1 MRRRRSWTALE
12 GRGSEFSGGLRA
24 RIRTTTLIRVPAYP
38 LTAERLETICA
49 ALSRIA
55 GDRVAVLSSQH
66 VGHEW
71 APVTRLELD
80 RAVPGIGSTVLVKTR
95 RVDGAGHG
103 GPAYLRR
110 EAAALRTTARSGVT
124 ARAILMDDAAGVLVQ
139 SDLGAWP
146 TLQERLLG
154 RDLAAAAR
162 AMTGMATAVGRL
174 HAATLGRD
182 AEHAQ
187 HLAAFAADV
196 ATGQSYA
203 FGREA
208 WDEIEQACAD
218 TGLPSGSRARHEF
231 GRLLR
236 RAAAP
241 GCGRVLTHLD
251 LNPTNVLLT
260 PDGARLVDFESSGF
274 RHPGIDAC
282 FLHYPFPH
290 HSAPWAVLPEAVV
303 ASADAAYRAALSA
316 GGAARIL
323 ENYDQ
328 MLADGAAIVL
338 IGRLRRLRLIA
349 EADQTPADGRRR
361 RGQIVQ
367 QIRTFLRI
375 AEPTH
380 DLSAVQDWLRALV
393 ETMVSRWPESEDPP
407 APLFPAFAAD
417 PHVTGDAS

>member
-1 MRRRRSWTALE
+1 M
-12 GRGSEFSGGLRA
+12 
-24 RIRTTTLIRVPAYP
+24 PAHP
-38 LTAERLETICA
+38 LTAERLATIRA
-49 ALSRIA
+49 ALSRIT
-55 GDRVAVLSSQH
+55 GDGVAVVSSQH

-80 RAVPGIGSTVLVKTR
+80 RAVPGIGPTVLVKTR
-95 RVDGAGHG
+95 RVNGAGHG

-110 EAAALRTTARSGVT
+110 EAAALRTAARSGVT
-124 ARAILMDDAAGVLVQ
+124 ARAILMDDAAGLLVQ

-154 RDLAAAAR
+154 RDPTAAAR
-162 AMTGMATAVGRL
+162 AMTGMATTVGRL

-196 ATGQSYA
+196 ETGQSYA
-203 FGREA
+203 FGWEA

-218 TGLPSGSRARHEF
+218 TGLPQGGRARQEF

-241 GCGRVLTHLD
+241 GCGAVLTHLD

-274 RHPGIDAC
+274 GHPGIDAC

-290 HSAPWAVLPEAVV
+290 HSAPWAVLPDAVV
-303 ASADAAYRAALSA
+303 ASADAAYRTALSA

-328 MLADGAAIVL
+328 MLADGAAIAL

-380 DLSAVQDWLRALV
+380 DLSAVQEWIRALM
-393 ETMVSRWPESEDPP
+393 ETMVSRWPESENPP
-407 APLFPAFAAD
+407 APLFPAFAAN
-417 PHVTGDAS
+417 PHVTGGAS